1 MVAPDARQISVGG
14 YVLWLGGGASPV
26 FINQNFVF
34 TLSDPLLF
42 PIVLSQGA
50 LSQVLSFLSLNDK
63 RITFTGTTNQ
73 LVVSALHIIKY
84 FVLALICA

>member
-1 MVAPDARQISVGG
+1 MVAPDAWQNSVGG

-34 TLSDPLLF
+34 ILSDPLLF

-50 LSQVLSFLSLNDK
+50 LSQGRSVLSLND
-63 RITFTGTTNQ
+63 RIITLQGLQTS
-73 LVVSALHIIKY
+73 L
-84 FVLALICA
+84 